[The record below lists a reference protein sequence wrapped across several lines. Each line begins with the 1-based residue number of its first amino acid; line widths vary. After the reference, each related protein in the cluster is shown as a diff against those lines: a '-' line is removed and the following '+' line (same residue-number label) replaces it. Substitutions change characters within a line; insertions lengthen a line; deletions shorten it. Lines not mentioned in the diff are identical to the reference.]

1 MISFP
6 LLQDPDMAEPFLI
19 AVPDDRLATIR
30 AKVAAFDWGMMPDA
44 GDWRSGVG
52 LADLKRLVDHWLTR
66 YDWRAQERRLNT
78 LPQFTTMVEGQRLH
92 FIHAR
97 GDGSRPPLLLLHGWP
112 GSFLEFETLIAPLV
126 ADGHDVV
133 IPSLPGYAFS
143 GRPLSPIGPR
153 QTADLLHGLMIDL
166 FGPARYLIQGGDW
179 GAAIGGW
186 MAYQHPEA
194 VAGLHLN
201 MVLLQAE
208 DAVPSRP
215 EERDWAARRADL
227 AKQETG
233 YSLEQ
238 GTRPQTL
245 GVAMSD
251 SPVGIAAWILEKFG
265 AWADVPRDAHGRPA
279 LWQVFDEDLL
289 LTNIM
294 LYLVE
299 GSFVTSTWMYR
310 GRMLED
316 SGKFPAG
323 TRITVPTG
331 VAAFPDPVF
340 PTPPRSQ
347 AQKTYNIVQWTEMAA
362 GGHFAALEQPQL
374 LLADMRRFF
383 ASKVV
388 SRDPAK
394 RSIALRS
401 AGLVAA
407 ALATAA
413 VYTRATTSRIERD
426 VPADGRFID
435 VAGARIH
442 YVDRGTGPTIVMLH
456 GLGAQL
462 RNFSYGVAD
471 ALADTY
477 RIVLVDR
484 PGSGYSVP
492 TGEQPGILGQS
503 AVVAAFIEQLALDHP
518 PLLVGH
524 SLAGAVALGV
534 ATHHP
539 GSVAGLA
546 LLAPMT
552 QPPQAMPAAVANAI
566 ENHGTT
572 RALLANMLGTVISRA
587 AFGVRWS
594 KIFAPDPVP
603 ADFATRGGGALGDRP
618 VAVNAAMVE
627 LASAD
632 SDLAA
637 IGSRFADL
645 TIPVAML
652 YGRDDQVIAPA
663 IDGNRAVAA
672 IPGAT
677 IYMTDGGHMLPVA
690 RPEASAAFIRDWAGR
705 VLGAR

>member
-1 MISFP
+1 MV
-6 LLQDPDMAEPFLI
+6 EPFLI

-30 AKVAAFDWGMMPDA
+30 AKVAAFDWTMVPDA
-44 GDWRSGVG
+44 GEWQSGVG

-66 YDWRAQERRLNT
+66 YDWRAHERRLNT
-78 LPQFTTMVEGQRLH
+78 LPQFTAKVRGQRLH

-112 GSFLEFETLIAPLV
+112 GSFLEFEALMAPLV

-143 GRPLSPIGPR
+143 GRPNAPIGPR
-153 QTADLLHGLMIDL
+153 ETADLMHDLMVEL
-166 FGPARYLIQGGDW
+166 FGTTRYLVQGGDW

-186 MAYQHPEA
+186 IAHQHPEA

-208 DAVPSRP
+208 DAVPKKP
-215 EERDWAARRADL
+215 EELAWAEQRAET
-227 AKQETG
+227 AKEETG

-245 GVAMSD
+245 GIAMSD

-265 AWADVPRDAHGRPA
+265 AWADLPRDAQGRPD
-279 LWQVFDEDLL
+279 LWQTFDEDLL

-310 GRMLED
+310 GRVLEK

-323 TRITVPTG
+323 TRIRVPTA

-340 PTPPRSQ
+340 APPPRSL
-347 AQKTYNIVQWTEMAA
+347 AEKTYRIAQWTEMPA
-362 GGHFAALEQPQL
+362 GGHFAALEQPGL

-383 ASKVV
+383 ASKAV
-388 SRDPAK
+388 SRGAAR

-401 AGLVAA
+401 AGTVAA
-407 ALATAA
+407 MLAAA
-413 VYTRATTSRIERD
+413 AIYTRATTGRIEQD
-426 VPADGRFID
+426 VPADGQFIT
-435 VAGARIH
+435 VAGTRFH
-442 YVDRGTGPTIVMLH
+442 YVDRGTGPAIVLLH

-471 ALADTY
+471 ALADRY
-477 RIVLVDR
+477 RVILVDR

-492 TGEQPGILGQS
+492 FGEQPGILGQS
-503 AVVAAFIEQLALDHP
+503 AKIAALIDALGLDHP

-539 GSVAGLA
+539 GTIAGLA

-552 QPPQAMPAAVANAI
+552 QPPHAMPAPVASAIDGNATARAVFANV
-566 ENHGTT
+566 
-572 RALLANMLGTVISRA
+572 LGTPISRA
-587 AFGVRWS
+587 AFDLRWRS
-594 KIFAPDPVP
+594 IFAPDPVP
-603 ADFATRGGGALGDRP
+603 GDFATRGGGRLGDRP
-618 VAVNAAMVE
+618 VSINAALVE

-632 SDLAA
+632 VDLAA
-637 IGSRFADL
+637 IASRYAAL
-645 TIPVAML
+645 TIPVALL
-652 YGRDDQVIAPA
+652 YGREDEVIAPA
-663 IDGNRAVAA
+663 NDGDRAVAA
-672 IPGAT
+672 IPNAT
-677 IYMTDGGHMLPVA
+677 LELTDGGHMLPVSH
-690 RPEASAAFIRDWAGR
+690 PTASAAFIRSCAERLWQ
-705 VLGAR
+705 

>member
-1 MISFP
+1 
-6 LLQDPDMAEPFLI
+6 MAEPFFI
-19 AVPDDRLATIR
+19 AVPDDRLAAIR
-30 AKVAAFDWGMMPDA
+30 VKVEAFDWSIMPDA
-44 GDWRSGVG
+44 GGWQSGVG
-52 LADLKRLVDHWLTR
+52 LADLRRLVEYWLTR

-78 LPQFTTMVEGQRLH
+78 LPQFTANVQGQRLH

-133 IPSLPGYAFS
+133 VPSLPGYAFS
-143 GRPLSPIGPR
+143 GRPVAPIGPK
-153 QTADLLHGLMIDL
+153 QTAELMHGLMVEL
-166 FGPARYLIQGGDW
+166 FGTRRYLVQGGDW

-186 MAYQHPEA
+186 MAHAHPDA
-194 VAGLHLN
+194 IAGLHLN

-208 DAVPSRP
+208 DAVPKKP
-215 EERDWAARRADL
+215 DEIAWAAKRSKL
-227 AKQETG
+227 AKEETG
-233 YSLEQ
+233 YSQEQ

-251 SPVGIAAWILEKFG
+251 SPVGVAAWILEKFG
-265 AWADVPRDAHGRPA
+265 AWADVPRDAHGRPD
-279 LWQVFDEDLL
+279 LWQAFDEDLL

-310 GRMLED
+310 GRVLEG
-316 SGKFPAG
+316 SGNFPAG
-323 TRITVPTG
+323 TRVTVPTG
-331 VAAFPDPVF
+331 VAVFPDPVF
-340 PTPPRSQ
+340 PPPPRSQ
-347 AQKTYNIVQWTEMAA
+347 AQKTYDIAQWTEMPA
-362 GGHFAALEQPQL
+362 GGHFAALEQPDL

-383 ASKVV
+383 ASRSVA
-388 SRDPAK
+388 DDAPK

-401 AGLVAA
+401 AGVIAA
-407 ALATAA
+407 TLAAAA
-413 VYTRATTSRIERD
+413 VYTRATTKRIEQQ

-442 YVDRGTGPTIVMLH
+442 YVDRGAGPPIVLLH

-471 ALADTY
+471 ALADAY
-477 RIVLVDR
+477 RVILVDR

-492 TGEQPGILGQS
+492 TGQGYRAVRQS
-503 AVVAAFIEQLALDHP
+503 AIIASFIDKLALDRP

-552 QPPQAMPAAVANAI
+552 QPPESMPASVANAI
-566 ENHGTT
+566 ESSPGARAIFANLIGTP
-572 RALLANMLGTVISRA
+572 ISRA
-587 AFGVRWS
+587 AYGLRWG
-594 KIFAPDPVP
+594 KIFAPDAVP
-603 ADFATRGGGALGDRP
+603 ADFATRGGGGLGDRP
-618 VAVNAAMVE
+618 VSVNAALVE

-632 SDLAA
+632 ADLAA
-637 IGSRFADL
+637 IVSRYADL
-645 TIPVAML
+645 TIPVALL
-652 YGRDDQVIAPA
+652 YGRDDQVIAPS
-663 IDGNRAVAA
+663 IDGDRAVAA

-677 IYMTDGGHMLPVA
+677 LEMTDGGHMLPVA
-690 RPEASAAFIRDWAGR
+690 HPQASTAFVRKWAQH
-705 VLGAR
+705 VWQ